1 MTERFPSNSCS
12 GMFFSMLCNTDD
24 CNKARAVFLFVKVL
38 FNYDQH
44 RVPGG
49 GSLLGQNFHIQKL
62 LRSTFQRFSLF
73 FRPLN
78 VDIARTMH
86 IEAEVKTAELI
97 GSLREALDRKGKV
110 STGVRTTIEWKVIPE
125 N

>member
-1 MTERFPSNSCS
+1 MTEQFPSNSCS

-49 GSLLGQNFHIQKL
+49 KSPWPKLSHSEVAPLHFPTLLP
-62 LRSTFQRFSLF
+62 F

-97 GSLREALDRKGKV
+97 GSLREALDRKGKL
-110 STGVRTTIEWKVIPE
+110 STGVRTTKEWKVIPE